1 MPGARSKR
9 RRQAGSGPSLPYI
22 AALEQL
28 RGNSRRP
35 CSRPSKP
42 PLNALQTNV
51 VPSVAYP
58 YPPIIAALKP
68 ILRASIEA
76 APTGGVMTVGRE
88 GRTPLHKEPPF
99 DLSPIRRDRTIHVS
113 ASPIKKGSTPNPPG
127 SHTTWILFFY
137 EALPPWA
144 HTPRTSIFLAR

>member
-1 MPGARSKR
+1 MA
-9 RRQAGSGPSLPYI
+9 QALHSNVFGTAPDAPVAVLQCP
-22 AALEQL
+22 LK
-28 RGNSRRP
+28 
-35 CSRPSKP
+35 RPS
-42 PLNALQTNV
+42 NQRGIFRG
-51 VPSVAYP
+51 YP

-76 APTGGVMTVGRE
+76 APTGGVVTVGRE

-113 ASPIKKGSTPNPPG
+113 ASPIKKGATPNPPG

-144 HTPRTSIFLAR
+144 HTKDVYLLGPIIFSFFPPL